1 MVAGTLE
8 LPSIKN
14 TKMLY
19 TNVKKWF
26 GKPQSIPAIV
36 IHYLFIISLK
46 QKNLASLQGFYLKYM
61 YYSGSFILKVSIN
74 AVV

>member
-8 LPSIKN
+8 LPLIKN

-26 GKPQSIPAIV
+26 GKPQAIPASV
-36 IHYLFIISLK
+36 IH
-46 QKNLASLQGFYLKYM
+46 
-61 YYSGSFILKVSIN
+61 
-74 AVV
+74 

>member
-1 MVAGTLE
+1 MVAGTLD

-26 GKPQSIPAIV
+26 GKPQAIPAIV

-46 QKNLASLQGFYLKYM
+46 QKTLHRCKV
-61 YYSGSFILKVSIN
+61 FI
-74 AVV
+74 